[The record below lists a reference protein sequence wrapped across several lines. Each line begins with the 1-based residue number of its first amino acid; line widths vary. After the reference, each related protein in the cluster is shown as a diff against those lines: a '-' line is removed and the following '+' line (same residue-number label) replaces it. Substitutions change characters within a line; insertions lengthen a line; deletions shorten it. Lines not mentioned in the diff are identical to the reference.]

1 MRVGSI
7 AIAND
12 LLGVIIDM
20 EKDLVKLKDKQGT
33 VRSVAASSCVEI
45 IDPYATS
52 LLLLEKLRKEVNE

>member
-12 LLGVIIDM
+12 LLGVIIDT
-20 EKDLVKLKDKQGT
+20 EKDLVKLKDKQGM

-52 LLLLEKLRKEVNE
+52 LLLLEKLRKEVNK